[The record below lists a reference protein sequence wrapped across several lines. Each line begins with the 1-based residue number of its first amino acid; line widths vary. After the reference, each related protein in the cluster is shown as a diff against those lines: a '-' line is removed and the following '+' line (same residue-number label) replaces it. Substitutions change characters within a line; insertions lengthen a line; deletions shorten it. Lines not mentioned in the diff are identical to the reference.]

1 MDGSRTLSMQDL
13 PPELQ
18 PYMFPETLYRVLP
31 KILHSALSALGERG
45 ESSFDAEEDD
55 VRGVFYF
62 SSLEPQRVKRHVSRE
77 IADLRARIGRRDCF
91 VLLSSDCRRFRD
103 GVPFVWTQWR
113 CQDISSDYSVDF
125 CLTFV
130 AFSTHDDDP
139 LQEEVPI
146 PDDLRPFSKAETLL
160 PSLPKFLSD
169 FADSIEKGVEFTVS
183 EKVRCKFSS
192 EDNSDLDRIL
202 FRLSGRGAEGKV
214 VLLRSRAALTDFDGV
229 VVVTQLKVFP
239 DEIRFSLTF
248 RVVALPS

>member
-1 MDGSRTLSMQDL
+1 MYSSSFRPPNSSVPFDHARLEAPEDAMHVASLNVEPPVASVSSYVRRLGANETESPADSSMDGSRTLSMQDL

-169 FADSIEKGVEFTVS
+169 FADSI
-183 EKVRCKFSS
+183 
-192 EDNSDLDRIL
+192 
-202 FRLSGRGAEGKV
+202 
-214 VLLRSRAALTDFDGV
+214 
-229 VVVTQLKVFP
+229 
-239 DEIRFSLTF
+239 
-248 RVVALPS
+248 